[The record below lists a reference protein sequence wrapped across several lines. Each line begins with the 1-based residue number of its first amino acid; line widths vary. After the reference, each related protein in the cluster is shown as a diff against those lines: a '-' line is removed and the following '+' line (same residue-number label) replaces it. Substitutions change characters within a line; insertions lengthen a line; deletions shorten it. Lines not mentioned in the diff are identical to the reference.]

1 MYHPSEVTLLTG
13 WIHHSVYVGIVQY
26 TIERGWTNI
35 FCLCALMEVC
45 FHILSIP
52 SSSYSLKSSQLPTL
66 ILGISFL
73 YPRLRSNIAFA
84 VVFFM
89 TRIAF
94 HIVMFVSYLI
104 PYNRASVIGG
114 SYLPSAILAG
124 VFPMHVMW
132 FRGCVQGFVKRHK
145 ATHAA
150 REAQIARVVTVDA
163 VQTQSMQNPS
173 EYPLI

>member
-1 MYHPSEVTLLTG
+1 MRADGGVFSR
-13 WIHHSVYVGIVQY
+13 S
-26 TIERGWTNI
+26 
-35 FCLCALMEVC
+35 F
-45 FHILSIP
+45 IP
-52 SSSYSLKSSQLPTL
+52 SCSYSLKPSQLPTL

-145 ATHAA
+145 AAHAA

-173 EYPLI
+173 EYPFV